1 MSRNVGGGVVLSRRE
16 GADENNGA
24 GVGSGRA
31 VRVILARI
39 SQMSDWEGGDCSL
52 HFEGTLG
59 MSRDVEGRRRRCQR
73 CFKEEGETN

>member
-1 MSRNVGGGVVLSRRE
+1 MSRNVGGGVVLSRRV

-39 SQMSDWEGGDCSL
+39 SQMSDWEGGNFQVGAML
-52 HFEGTLG
+52 ATFRGNFG
-59 MSRDVEGRRRRCQR
+59 DVKGCRGAQAEMPKM
-73 CFKEEGETN
+73 F